1 MRFVIHRDGLWFIL
15 PALAVTLIL
24 LLISLAGAGIW
35 TLVPAMLFLLL
46 TLFFTYFF
54 RDPEREIPEGEELIV
69 SPADGRVILVEEGA
83 ASGDQPAER
92 LVSIFMS
99 VFDVHVNRVPV
110 SGNVREVVHKP
121 GTFHKA
127 FQRAAVTENERT
139 ELSIETDYGL
149 LRFSQVAGIL
159 ARRIVC
165 NLRGN
170 ERVTRG
176 ERFGL
181 IRFGSRADLFLGGN
195 VELRVRRGDRV
206 KAGESIIGAFRKNG

>member
-15 PALAVTLIL
+15 PTLAVTLAL
-24 LLISLAGAGIW
+24 LLISLAGTGFW
-35 TLVPAMLFLLL
+35 TLVPAMLFLMF

-54 RDPEREIPEGEELIV
+54 RDPEREIPKGEELIV

-83 ASGDQPAER
+83 TSDDQPAEKM
-92 LVSIFMS
+92 VSIFMS

-121 GTFHKA
+121 GKFHKA
-127 FQRAAVTENERT
+127 FQRAAATENERT
-139 ELSIETDYGL
+139 ELSIETDFGL

-165 NLRGN
+165 NLHGS

-176 ERFGL
+176 DRFGL
-181 IRFGSRADLFLGGN
+181 IRFGSRADLFLGDN
-195 VELRVRRGDRV
+195 VELRVKQGDKV
-206 KAGESIIGAFRKNG
+206 KAGESIIGVFRKNG